1 MRRGSLLAYMHVW
14 IPFFPT
20 WDKWQP
26 EMGNCWRR
34 FFLFLQKKIT
44 MAAWDGELLELLYP
58 KLGKTDSARA
68 VIRGASFRIRRGGR
82 VWK

>member
-1 MRRGSLLAYMHVW
+1 LEKVFSVFA
-14 IPFFPT
+14 
-20 WDKWQP
+20 
-26 EMGNCWRR
+26 
-34 FFLFLQKKIT
+34 KKIT